1 MSNSITQSDRLET
14 AAAKQEIAELR
25 CLYAKATDL
34 IGTGATAAV
43 AEGRAIYHRIFT
55 PDAVIAAS
63 VADSVSGPDAWVDV
77 VVEALEKYE
86 VTQHL
91 IGTQLVDIDQLP
103 SAKNANAGSASMQ
116 SYLQAWHSKANGHL
130 WLFMGSYN
138 DQLVYS
144 QTHGWQ
150 ISNMMLNE
158 IAQEN
163 RQLGTE
169 ES

>member
-1 MSNSITQSDRLET
+1 MPNANALNERLET

-34 IGTGATAAV
+34 IGTGEPAAV

-63 VADSVSGPDAWVDV
+63 VADSVTGPDAWVDV
-77 VVEALEKYE
+77 VLEALEDYRE
-86 VTQHL
+86 TQHL
-91 IGTQLVDIDQLP
+91 IGTQLVDIEALP
-103 SAKNANAGSASMQ
+103 GTANAGSARMQ

-130 WLFMGSYN
+130 WLFMGSYD
-138 DQLVYS
+138 DQVIYS
-144 QTHGWQ
+144 DAHGWQ

-158 IAQEN
+158 IVQEN
-163 RQLGTE
+163 RQLGTDE
-169 ES
+169 A